1 MQRKSL
7 AALPI
12 RIRVDRAAHPG
23 GEGGTG
29 ARQLLPAA
37 LDTYWQVRR
46 ELANDL
52 QPVGLTTSQYLV
64 LVHLAGARRGKGEL
78 GAGTRRPAR
87 PGNDDGADGRPG
99 PPKLGGAAAV
109 GHGPAAGGRSP
120 DPAGAAPAPAPGP
133 AAGPAVGAGGAEP

>member
-7 AALPI
+7 AAVPI

-64 LVHLAGARRGKGEL
+64 LVHLAA
-78 GAGTRRPAR
+78 TRREMGMLELAR
-87 PGNDDGADGRPG
+87 PGRHDPATMTARMDGPG
-99 PPKLGGAAAV
+99 PRSRGARGGGGA
-109 GHGPAAGGRSP
+109 GR
-120 DPAGAAPAPAPGP
+120 
-133 AAGPAVGAGGAEP
+133 

>member
-7 AALPI
+7 AAVPI

-37 LDTYWQVRR
+37 LDPYWQVRR
-46 ELANDL
+46 ELADDL

-64 LVHLAGARRGKGEL
+64 LVHLAGARREASMREL
-78 GAGTRRPAR
+78 ARAGR
-87 PGNDDGADGRPG
+87 
-99 PPKLGGAAAV
+99 
-109 GHGPAAGGRSP
+109 H
-120 DPAGAAPAPAPGP
+120 DPATMTALVDTLVRRGWVARRRS
-133 AAGPAVGAGGAEP
+133 AV